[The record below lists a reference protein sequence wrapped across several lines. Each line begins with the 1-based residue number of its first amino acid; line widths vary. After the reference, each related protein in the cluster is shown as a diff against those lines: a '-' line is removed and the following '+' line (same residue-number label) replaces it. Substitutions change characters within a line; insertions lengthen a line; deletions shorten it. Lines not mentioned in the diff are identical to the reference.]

1 MTPPAKAELSA
12 SVLGQT
18 DLRYDEAS
26 GELRPNIGTWER
38 PVFRV

>member
-1 MTPPAKAELSA
+1 MGHRVQLSA

-26 GELRPNIGTWER
+26 GELRPDVGTWKR